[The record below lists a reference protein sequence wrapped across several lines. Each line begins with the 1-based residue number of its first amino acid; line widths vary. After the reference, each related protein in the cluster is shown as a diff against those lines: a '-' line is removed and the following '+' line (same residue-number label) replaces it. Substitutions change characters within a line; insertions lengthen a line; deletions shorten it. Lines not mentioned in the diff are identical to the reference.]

1 MKAIFKRL
9 SSLLL
14 ACVMLFSLAAC
25 GQAATA
31 TEGEA
36 QTPAETDPSA
46 QTTPTDEAA
55 PADETAGGSV
65 LVAYFSATGNT
76 EAAASYIAVL
86 LIVSTR

>member
-31 TEGEA
+31 TEVEA
-36 QTPAETDPSA
+36 QTPA
-46 QTTPTDEAA
+46 
-55 PADETAGGSV
+55 
-65 LVAYFSATGNT
+65 
-76 EAAASYIAVL
+76 
-86 LIVSTR
+86 